1 MSRKIES
8 LCTQFSLHQTINQ
21 HTHFTEHSSSL
32 IDILLVINKDHLI
45 LSGVGD
51 PFLNQEIRYHC
62 LIYSIFKFSKPKSKT
77 VMRHIWSYEQGN
89 YDLLRQKVLSIDW
102 SSLQDN
108 DVDVYAEN
116 INTAINSITSEC
128 IPNKHVRT
136 SE

>member
-62 LIYSIFKFSKPKSKT
+62 PIYSIFKFSKPKSKLSCGT
-77 VMRHIWSYEQGN
+77 FGATNKVTMTY
-89 YDLLRQKVLSIDW
+89 YDKKSCLSTGVHYRIMMQMYM
-102 SSLQDN
+102 LK
-108 DVDVYAEN
+108 
-116 INTAINSITSEC
+116 T
-128 IPNKHVRT
+128 
-136 SE
+136 